1 MLYRRGHALI
11 PTFKAWKN
19 IQLSSP
25 ARWAIGHPKKIRV
38 LVGRH
43 NDLIVTFDC
52 LNTVYI
58 SLKYSHR
65 EMGYFLWN
73 FSGKVISAKKTISPF
88 VIPPDGIMSKKEN
101 CCACFGVY
109 SPAHFGWLT
118 SCLGKETYNDF
129 GNGRAAVFGDLD
141 SNWVT
146 HPLKHRK
153 NCECCPVSQL
163 IVRQQRLSLIQVLN
177 CQYYNEFR
185 KVGR

>member
-1 MLYRRGHALI
+1 MLYRSGHALI

-25 ARWAIGHPKKIRV
+25 GRWAIGHPKKIKV

-101 CCACFGVY
+101 CCACFGFIH
-109 SPAHFGWLT
+109 PHILDDWQ
-118 SCLGKETYNDF
+118 
-129 GNGRAAVFGDLD
+129 AAWEKKLIIILEMAELQFLVTLSVF
-141 SNWVT
+141 WVT

-153 NCECCPVSQL
+153 NCECSPVSQL
-163 IVRQQRLSLIQVLN
+163 IVRQQRLTLIQVLN
-177 CQYYNEFR
+177 CHYYNKFR
-185 KVGR
+185 